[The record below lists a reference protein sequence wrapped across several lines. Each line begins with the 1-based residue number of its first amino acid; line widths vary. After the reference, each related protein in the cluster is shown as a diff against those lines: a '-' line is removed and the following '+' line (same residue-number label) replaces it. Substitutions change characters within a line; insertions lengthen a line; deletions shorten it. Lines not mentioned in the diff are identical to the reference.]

1 MIFLSDHH
9 SWNVLGLLVMTRR
22 CLKETSCQTA
32 EKTKRNWH
40 KVRRRIVGMKSRQ
53 WLDAEW
59 CDNVLIAVGKLSL
72 PFHEGRG
79 GGGGGGQRSG
89 SASHRQSSG
98 SMAPSGVF
106 CCGTLRRHGWNEKH
120 ARPLMSPSRC
130 WLSRLRAETG
140 SSASRWFNTM
150 GCGYATHLGAGLCER
165 WWNGWRESS
174 EGSSSNKQA
183 LSDQNVSKMRPAWH
197 DMPR

>member
-79 GGGGGGQRSG
+79 GGGGEVRGQG
-89 SASHRQSSG
+89 
-98 SMAPSGVF
+98 
-106 CCGTLRRHGWNEKH
+106 
-120 ARPLMSPSRC
+120 
-130 WLSRLRAETG
+130 RLRIGKAAAQWLPAVFFVVVHSDDTG
-140 SSASRWFNTM
+140 GMKSMHGRWCPRLGVDWVDCVPRQAPPLRGNSTQWAV
-150 GCGYATHLGAGLCER
+150 ATQLI
-165 WWNGWRESS
+165 
-174 EGSSSNKQA
+174 
-183 LSDQNVSKMRPAWH
+183 
-197 DMPR
+197 